1 MDNVISIHIPIGRTQ
16 SFSVFFVFFAYFRDT
31 LLNVEN
37 IIIVERNNCGSYFF
51 FFFSVFQL
59 LLDRHE
65 KRSLQL
71 D

>member
-37 IIIVERNNCGSYFF
+37 IIIIES
-51 FFFSVFQL
+51 
-59 LLDRHE
+59 
-65 KRSLQL
+65 
-71 D
+71 